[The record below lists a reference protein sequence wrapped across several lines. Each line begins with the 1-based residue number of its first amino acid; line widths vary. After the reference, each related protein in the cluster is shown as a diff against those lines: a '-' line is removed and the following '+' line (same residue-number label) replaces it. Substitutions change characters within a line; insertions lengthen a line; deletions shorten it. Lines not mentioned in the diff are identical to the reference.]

1 MASKY
6 IKGITIEIA
15 GDTQKLTKALEG
27 VNKQSRDLQGELR
40 QVERL
45 LKLDPKNT
53 ELLEQKQKLLA
64 KSIETTKE
72 KLDTLKEAERQVQ
85 AQFEKGEIG
94 EEQYR
99 AIQREVIATE
109 QNLQKLEQRLKETN
123 NHWKTA
129 AENLNKFGQKATDV
143 GKSMTTKVTLP
154 LLGLGAAAVKVGS
167 DFETVMSEVQ
177 AISQAS
183 SEELAALE
191 EKAKEMG
198 ATTKFSASEAA
209 EALKY
214 MAMAGWDTQQML
226 DGLAGVMNLA
236 AASGE
241 DLATV
246 SDIVTDAMTAFGMK
260 ASESSKFAD
269 LLAKTSSSANT
280 NVSMLGESF
289 KYVAPVFGSLG
300 YSAEDAAL
308 ALGLMANAG
317 IKSSQAGT
325 TLRSAITKLIKPT
338 GDAAALLEQLNIK
351 ITDAEG
357 NMLPFSN
364 VMNQLRNSF
373 SKLTAEQQ
381 AQYAATIFGQEA
393 MSGMLAI
400 INASEQDY
408 QKLAQAV
415 SNYDGA
421 AKKMADTMQNNL
433 QGQFTILK
441 SQLEG
446 VAIQISEVLIP
457 IVAKIVD
464 KISEW
469 VSWFSGLDE
478 STQKI
483 ILAVAGLVAAIGPL
497 LIVVGKISLGISSI
511 ITLFGGFTAVS
522 GAAAAAA
529 GGATAAVGGLGAVI
543 TTLTGPVGIATAAIA
558 ALTAG
563 GIALYKHMQ
572 KDSIPTVNLFGDT
585 VSEAT
590 QQAVGSFMELNEQ
603 ATLALNQLSWSGQ
616 EVTQEMAD
624 SITNNFSQMAEQV
637 QAGLDSHYQESL
649 QKMQAFVNNSASLS
663 EEEQEQILANMQQG
677 YENRKQTIEEGEA
690 RIKEILQTASEE
702 KRALTKEEQE
712 EINAI
717 QQEMVNT
724 GIQVLSENEL
734 EAKVI
739 MERMKQQAG
748 EISARQAAEVVQNS
762 LRQKEETIKAA
773 EEQYNEVIKEI
784 IRQRDEAGTITAE
797 QADKL
802 IQEAKRQRDEVVTKA
817 EEMHNQVVEQA
828 KLQAGEHVN
837 QVDWETG
844 QILSKWDMFKRNV
857 GQKVTEIKENA
868 IKTWQNMWNEI
879 KNKVENAWEY
889 MSDAFS
895 SLWDSISNWF
905 ENLIDDAFDWGK
917 NLIDGFIDGIKSMIG
932 AVRDAVSS
940 VVGAVSDFL
949 GFSSPAKKGEGRN
962 IVKWGYNMIE
972 GFMDGMKKAMPQLQS
987 TLNAMIP
994 NMSQNYTSSTFNTSN
1009 SFVVHAVIREE
1020 NDIKKVAQELYK
1032 LQQQSARGRGLAPA

>member
-1 MASKY
+1 MAGK

-15 GDTQKLTKALEG
+15 GNTQPLNKALED
-27 VNKQSRDLQGELR
+27 VNKKSRDLQSELR

-53 ELLEQKQKLLA
+53 ELLAQKQKLLSDA
-64 KSIETTKE
+64 ISNTKE
-72 KLDTLKEAERQVQ
+72 KLDTLREAERQ
-85 AQFEKGEIG
+85 AQEQFKRGEIG

-99 AIQREVIATE
+99 AIQREVIKTE
-109 QNLQKLEQRLKETN
+109 EELKKLNKQLKEMDWKPITDKLDKFG
-123 NHWKTA
+123 KTA
-129 AENLNKFGQKATDV
+129 TDI
-143 GKSMTTKVTLP
+143 GKSMSAKVTAP
-154 LLGLGAAAVKVGS
+154 ILGVGAAAAKMGK
-167 DFETVMSEVQ
+167 DFEAAMSKVQ
-177 AISQAS
+177 ALSGATAEEMANLEKQAR
-183 SEELAALE
+183 
-191 EKAKEMG
+191 EMG
-198 ATTKFSASEAA
+198 AATVFSASEAA
-209 EALKY
+209 EAQAFL
-214 MAMAGWDTQQML
+214 AMAGYDVAQIMDSLPGLL
-226 DGLAGVMNLA
+226 DLA
-236 AASGE
+236 AAGQLDLGRAADITTNIMSGFNIE
-241 DLATV
+241 AEKTTEV
-246 SDIVTDAMTAFGMK
+246 
-260 ASESSKFAD
+260 AD
-269 LLAKTSSSANT
+269 VLAKAAASANT
-280 NVSMLGESF
+280 SVEQMGDAMS
-289 KYVAPVFGSLG
+289 YVAPVAAGAGISL
-300 YSAEDAAL
+300 EETAAAIGIL
-308 ALGLMANAG
+308 SNAGIQGQRAGTALRGIIASLQNPTGQTAKALEALGLTADDVNPSMHSLTDILKTLEEAG
-317 IKSSQAGT
+317 MDSSQAMQLVGT
-325 TLRSAITKLIKPT
+325 ASGPALIAMMSQGSEGLAEFT
-338 GDAAALLEQLNIK
+338 EQL
-351 ITDAEG
+351 E
-357 NMLPFSN
+357 
-364 VMNQLRNSF
+364 
-373 SKLTAEQQ
+373 
-381 AQYAATIFGQEA
+381 
-393 MSGMLAI
+393 
-400 INASEQDY
+400 NA
-408 QKLAQAV
+408 
-415 SNYDGA
+415 DGA
-421 AKKMADTMQNNL
+421 AADMAATMTDNLHGRIQEMKSAFEEVALTIYDSIQPALEWLVEKIKGLADWFNNLSPSMQN
-433 QGQFTILK
+433 TI
-441 SQLEG
+441 
-446 VAIQISEVLIP
+446 
-457 IVAKIVD
+457 IVI
-464 KISEW
+464 
-469 VSWFSGLDE
+469 
-478 STQKI
+478 
-483 ILAVAGLVAAIGPL
+483 AGITAAIGPL
-497 LIVVGKISLGISSI
+497 LIVLGQMSLGLSSI
-511 ITLFGGFTAVS
+511 IKLIGPLTTGLA
-522 GAAAAAA
+522 GATGAA
-529 GGATAAVGGLGAVI
+529 GGLSAVI
-543 TTLTGPVGIATAAIA
+543 GALTGPVGIAIAAIA

-717 QQEMVNT
+717 QREMVNT

-762 LRQKEETIKAA
+762 LKQKEETIKAA

-802 IQEAKRQRDEVVTKA
+802 IREAKRQRDEVIAKA

-837 QVDWETG
+837 QVNWETG
-844 QILSKWDMFKRNV
+844 QILSKWDVFKRNV

-868 IKTWQNMWNEI
+868 IETWQNMWKEI
-879 KNKVENAWEY
+879 KNKVKNAWEY

-917 NLIDGFIDGIKSMIG
+917 NLIGGFIDGINSMIDRVG
-932 AVRDAVSS
+932 KAVNS
-940 VVGAVSDFL
+940 VVNTVADFL
-949 GFSSPAKKGEGRN
+949 GFRSPAKKGEGRY
-962 IVKWGYNMIE
+962 IVDWGHNMIE

-994 NMSQNYTSSTFNTSN
+994 NMSQNYTSSTFNTTN